1 MKDLVEI
8 RRHAV
13 DFPVAVD
20 HNEVVLLLVV
30 EVCRSDHHYE
40 LRLTIHVYVQLHEL
54 PGCEQHSGFVNTID
68 LLLGVKRAGFP
79 IYLVIL
85 DYTWMDSAE
94 DVGHQMRDSRSLYDI
109 LPLVPKYSRE
119 LLVYIYDQGVGVI
132 VALEYARFLVEND
145 LFRLYLYLLLIHL
158 SRLDASYVL
167 LRVVLLQLLR
177 KDVVLIDLKSLE
189 VV

>member
-8 RRHAV
+8 RRHPV
-13 DFPVAVD
+13 DFPIAVD

-30 EVCRSDHHYE
+30 EVGRSDHHYE
-40 LRLTIHVYVQLHEL
+40 LRLTIHVDVELYEL
-54 PGCEQHSGFVNTID
+54 PGCEQHSGLMNTID
-68 LLLGVKRAGFP
+68 LLLGVKRAGLP

-85 DYTWMDSAE
+85 NYTWVDSAE
-94 DVGHQMRDSRSLYDI
+94 DIRHQMRDSRFLYNI
-109 LPLVPKYSRE
+109 LPLVPKDSCE
-119 LLVYIYDQGVGVI
+119 LFVYIYDQGVRVI
-132 VALEYARFLVEND
+132 VALENACLLVEND
-145 LFRLYLYLLLIHL
+145 LFRLHLDLLLIDL

-167 LRVVLLQLLR
+167 LCVVLLQFLR